1 MKKEK
6 DINEEVKQEQ
16 AEAAE
21 AAAGTTAEAAAEA
34 TAEQNAAD
42 PVEDLTLK
50 LNEANDKYLRIAA
63 EFDNYRR
70 RTAKERLDL
79 IASAGENVIKGLLPV
94 IDDFERALEAMAK
107 AAEGGDA
114 AAKAVLEGTELIYNK
129 LIAYLKQ
136 QGVARIEAVGGDFDT
151 DFHEAVAQFPVE
163 EAERKNKVIDVAQ
176 QGYTLNGKVIRYAKV
191 VIGI

>member
-163 EAERKNKVIDVAQ
+163 EAEA
-176 QGYTLNGKVIRYAKV
+176 TL
-191 VIGI
+191 